1 MLDCCKVSV
10 DTKSEECYILFCS
23 MNIFDEHELFNLEY
37 QIIMTEIFILF
48 ENIIAAINFSGNIV
62 MRSLIV
68 ILLIQFCK

>member
-1 MLDCCKVSV
+1 
-10 DTKSEECYILFCS
+10 

-48 ENIIAAINFSGNIV
+48 ENSIAAINFSGNIV